1 MLQEDSQKHGGAF
14 VVAFD
19 FDPKASIIELAGGY
33 SNGSKIFGL
42 RLVLDT
48 GATQTTIKPRAL
60 KDVIDF
66 RERVEGGYILE
77 TANGQVTTFGLR
89 LPALFALGQ
98 MREEFVVVVH
108 DVGSSLP
115 IDGVIGLDFLR
126 ELELRINFRR
136 GEIELF

>member
-1 MLQEDSQKHGGAF
+1 MFQKAASKHGG
-14 VVAFD
+14 VAIAIFD
-19 FDPKASIIELAGGY
+19 FDPTANTIEVKAGY
-33 SNGSKIFGL
+33 STGSTILAL
-42 RLVLDT
+42 RLALDT
-48 GATQTTIKPRAL
+48 GATQTTINPSSL
-60 KDVIDF
+60 QQLEDF
-66 RERVEGGYILE
+66 RERVEGGYIVE

-108 DVGSSLP
+108 DVGSSVP

>member
-1 MLQEDSQKHGGAF
+1 M
-14 VVAFD
+14 AFD
-19 FDPKASIIELAGGY
+19 FNPQAPSIEVKAAY
-33 SNGSKIFGL
+33 SNGKEIRAL

-48 GATQTTIKPRAL
+48 GANQSVINAAAL
-60 KDVIDF
+60 SSLGDISG
-66 RERVEGGYILE
+66 RVAGGFVLE
-77 TANGQVTTFGLR
+77 TANGSVTTFGLR

-98 MREEFVVVVH
+98 MREEFVVAVH
-108 DVGSSLP
+108 DVGSSFP